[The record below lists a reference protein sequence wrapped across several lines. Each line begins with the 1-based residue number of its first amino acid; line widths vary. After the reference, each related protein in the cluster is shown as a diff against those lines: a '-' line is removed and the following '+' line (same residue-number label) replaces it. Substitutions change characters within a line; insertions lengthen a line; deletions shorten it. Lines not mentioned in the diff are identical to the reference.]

1 MRLALFS
8 RYPRSFNLPKGGV
21 ESVTVILARALARMA
36 DLDVHLITLE
46 KGLTEE
52 IVEQDGKVTI
62 HRLAASS
69 WPQILDIHSGPGR
82 KRLLTKIRQLQPD
95 IVHSHETFGLT
106 MGNLAIP
113 HVFTVHGFDHANI
126 PAEGRPYAGIRSLL
140 WKYVEDRGLAQQHTI
155 ISISP
160 YVRRMIEQYAPQSAI
175 HDIDNPVDDRY
186 FTITPDDQTD
196 QDKRV
201 LILGWINERKNTLG
215 AVRAMAHAI
224 KSGAK
229 GTLVVAGEAK
239 LTTFKEQ
246 LLREI
251 RTLGMEHHVEFL
263 GHINREQ
270 LKSELRRTSVLLLP
284 SLQENAPMA
293 ISEAMAASIP
303 VVTSNRC
310 GMPYMVTHGESGFLI
325 DPTNSVQIGTRLNE
339 LLRSPSLGRQMGAR
353 GREIALSRFHSDVVA
368 AKTRAVY
375 DNMLRKEAHETS

>member
-52 IVEQDGKVTI
+52 IIEQDDKVTI

-69 WPQILDIHSGPGR
+69 WPQILDIHTGPGR
-82 KRLLTKIRQLQPD
+82 HRLLTKIRQLQPD

-106 MGNLAIP
+106 LGNLDIP
-113 HVFTVHGFDHANI
+113 HIFTVHGFDHANI
-126 PAEGRPYAGIRSLL
+126 PAEGRPWAGIRSLL
-140 WKYVEDRGLAQQHTI
+140 WKYVEDRGLAQQNTI

-160 YVRRMIEQYAPQSAI
+160 YVRGMIEQYASQAAI

-186 FTITPDDQTD
+186 FTITPADQTD

-224 KSGAK
+224 SSGAT

-239 LTTFKEQ
+239 LSTYKEQ

-251 RTLGMEHHVEFL
+251 RTLGMENHVEFL

-310 GMPYMVTHGESGFLI
+310 GMPYMVTDGESGFLI
-325 DPTNSVQIGTRLNE
+325 DPTNSVQIGSRLKE
-339 LLRSPSLGRQMGAR
+339 LLLSPTLCRKMGAC

-375 DNMLRKEAHETS
+375 ENMLQKENHATS

>member
-1 MRLALFS
+1 MKVVLFS

-46 KGLTEE
+46 KGLAKEMTER
-52 IVEQDGKVTI
+52 DDKVTI
-62 HRLAASS
+62 HRLSASS
-69 WPQILDIHSGPGR
+69 WPQVLDIHAGPGR
-82 KRLLTKIRQLQPD
+82 KRLLAKIRLLNPD
-95 IVHSHETFGLT
+95 VVHSHETFGLT
-106 MGNLAIP
+106 MGELEIP

-126 PAEGRPYAGIRSLL
+126 PAEGRSLAGPRSLL
-140 WKYVEDRGLAQQHTI
+140 WKYVENRGLSRQKTI

-160 YVRRMIEQYAPQSAI
+160 YVLGMIQQYAPQAAI
-175 HDIDNPVDDRY
+175 HGIDNPVDDRY
-186 FTITPDDQTD
+186 FTVPLEKQNAGN
-196 QDKRV
+196 KRV

-215 AVRAMAHAI
+215 AIRAMAHAVR
-224 KSGAK
+224 SGAS
-229 GTLVVAGEAK
+229 GTLAVAGEAK
-239 LTTFKEQ
+239 LASYKEL

-251 RTLGMEHHVEFL
+251 ADLGIENHVEFL

-270 LKSELRRTSVLLLP
+270 LESELRRTSILLLP

-310 GMPYMVTHGESGFLI
+310 GMPYMVADGESGFLV
-325 DPTNSVQIGTRLNE
+325 DPTDSIQIGERLKE
-339 LLRSPSLGRQMGAR
+339 LLLSPELCHKMGAR
-353 GREIALSRFHSDVVA
+353 GREIALERFHSDAVA

-375 DNMLRKEAHETS
+375 ESALQK

>member
-1 MRLALFS
+1 MKVVLFS

-46 KGLTEE
+46 KGLAKEMTER
-52 IVEQDGKVTI
+52 DDKVTI
-62 HRLAASS
+62 HRLSASS
-69 WPQILDIHSGPGR
+69 WPQVLDIHAGPGR
-82 KRLLTKIRQLQPD
+82 KRLLAKIRLLNPD
-95 IVHSHETFGLT
+95 VVHSHETFGLT
-106 MGNLAIP
+106 MGELEIP

-126 PAEGRPYAGIRSLL
+126 PAEGRSFAGSRSLL
-140 WKYVEDRGLAQQHTI
+140 WKYVENRGLSRQKKI

-160 YVRRMIEQYAPQSAI
+160 YVLGMIQQYAPQAAI
-175 HDIDNPVDDRY
+175 HGIDNPVDDRY
-186 FTITPDDQTD
+186 FTVPLEKENTGN
-196 QDKRV
+196 KRV

-215 AVRAMAHAI
+215 AIRAMAHAVR
-224 KSGAK
+224 SGAK
-229 GTLVVAGEAK
+229 GTLAVAGEAK
-239 LTTFKEQ
+239 LSSYKEL

-251 RTLGMEHHVEFL
+251 ADLGIENHVEFL

-270 LKSELRRTSVLLLP
+270 LESELRRTSILLLP

-310 GMPYMVTHGESGFLI
+310 GMPYMVADGESGFLV
-325 DPTNSVQIGTRLNE
+325 DPTDSIQIGERLKE
-339 LLRSPSLGRQMGAR
+339 LLLSPELCHKMGAR
-353 GREIALSRFHSDVVA
+353 GREIALERFHSDAVA

-375 DNMLRKEAHETS
+375 ESALQK